1 MTKVIE
7 YTIVSYTSR
16 DRMVEDVNQRI
27 LAGWQPWGGLQ
38 VSETLN
44 QPISFT
50 QAMVLCAPTKPAADE
65 AASLNKPEARKAERN
80 KPTTHSR

>member
-1 MTKVIE
+1 MTEVIE
-7 YTIVSYTSR
+7 YAIISYTSR
-16 DRMVEDVNQRI
+16 DRMIEDVNQRI
-27 LAGWQPWGGLQ
+27 SAGWQPWGGLQ

-50 QAMVLCAPTKPAADE
+50 QAMVLYAPSGPTVGRVAETDKREVKKP
-65 AASLNKPEARKAERN
+65 ERN